1 MPRAWHYIVTKLIKI
16 CEITALADHNC
27 ALSTDNNGGGGPHGQ
42 AAPGVNAIR
51 SALFRRRHTTP
62 PQAQATARQ
71 ASAPALP
78 AHTGTREQRNRPG
91 CQRPI
96 LHKYQSYG
104 NNIMAFAI
112 LFVFLHRAT
121 GGAKHRPHSLLRP
134 QRWLKQQNDRAL
146 MNNKTIHRCATL
158 LLSLLTAV
166 ACTSPPAAHRENGWY
181 GIYDSRKDSIALR
194 PWPP

>member
-1 MPRAWHYIVTKLIKI
+1 
-16 CEITALADHNC
+16 
-27 ALSTDNNGGGGPHGQ
+27 
-42 AAPGVNAIR
+42 
-51 SALFRRRHTTP
+51 
-62 PQAQATARQ
+62 
-71 ASAPALP
+71 
-78 AHTGTREQRNRPG
+78 
-91 CQRPI
+91 
-96 LHKYQSYG
+96 
-104 NNIMAFAI
+104 MAFAI

-134 QRWLKQQNDRAL
+134 QRWLKQQNDKAL

-166 ACTSPPAAHRENGWY
+166 ACTSPPSAHRENGWY

>member
-1 MPRAWHYIVTKLIKI
+1 MQTTAIRTVANPLPENEIILLTLLISKRYIPYTDFKKI

-27 ALSTDNNGGGGPHGQ
+27 VLSTDNNGGGGPQGQ
-42 AAPGVNAIR
+42 AAPGVNTIR

-71 ASAPALP
+71 ASVPALP

-96 LHKYQSYG
+96 RHKYLSCG

-121 GGAKHRPHSLLRP
+121 GGAKQRPHSRLRP
-134 QRWLKQQNDRAL
+134 
-146 MNNKTIHRCATL
+146 H
-158 LLSLLTAV
+158 
-166 ACTSPPAAHRENGWY
+166 G
-181 GIYDSRKDSIALR
+181 G
-194 PWPP
+194 

>member
-71 ASAPALP
+71 ASTPALP

-96 LHKYQSYG
+96 RHKYQSCG

-121 GGAKHRPHSLLRP
+121 GGRQAQAAQPITPPTVAEATKRQSAYEQ
-134 QRWLKQQNDRAL
+134 QRL
-146 MNNKTIHRCATL
+146 
-158 LLSLLTAV
+158 
-166 ACTSPPAAHRENGWY
+166 AHRHA
-181 GIYDSRKDSIALR
+181 ALQPANAR
-194 PWPP
+194 RARLTGKHARLF